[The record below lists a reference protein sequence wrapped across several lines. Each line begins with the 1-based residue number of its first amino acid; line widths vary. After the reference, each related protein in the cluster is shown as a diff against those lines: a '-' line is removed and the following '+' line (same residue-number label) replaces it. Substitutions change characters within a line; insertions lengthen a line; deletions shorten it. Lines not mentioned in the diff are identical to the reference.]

1 MIDNTL
7 KYLQESLSNY
17 SENEVC
23 QQILRKLSSG
33 NYQSEGSFVD
43 DLEDDEMIYLDNVLE
58 NELNYA
64 KNVQNDVRVK
74 ELTEVYELLF

>member
-1 MIDNTL
+1 MDKTL
-7 KYLQESLSNY
+7 RYLRESLSNY

-23 QQILRKLSSG
+23 RQILEKLRANQYAG
-33 NYQSEGSFVD
+33 EKQFVD
-43 DLEDDEMIYLDNVLE
+43 DLSESEMEYLDNVLD

-64 KNVQNDVRVK
+64 KNVENDLRVQ